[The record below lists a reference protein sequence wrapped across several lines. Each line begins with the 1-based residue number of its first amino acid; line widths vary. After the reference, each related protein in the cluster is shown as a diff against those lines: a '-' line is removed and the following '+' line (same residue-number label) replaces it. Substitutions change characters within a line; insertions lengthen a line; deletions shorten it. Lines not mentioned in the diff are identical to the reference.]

1 MESWDSGI
9 LESEDIL
16 WQTKKRTL
24 KKEQEARVN
33 KESKAKMTV
42 YGGGIKP
49 LYKKIAV
56 RSD

>member
-1 MESWDSGI
+1 MKSWDSEI

-24 KKEQEARVN
+24 KKKQEARVN
-33 KESKAKMTV
+33 KESKAKITV

-49 LYKKIAV
+49 LYKKNSSA
-56 RSD
+56 